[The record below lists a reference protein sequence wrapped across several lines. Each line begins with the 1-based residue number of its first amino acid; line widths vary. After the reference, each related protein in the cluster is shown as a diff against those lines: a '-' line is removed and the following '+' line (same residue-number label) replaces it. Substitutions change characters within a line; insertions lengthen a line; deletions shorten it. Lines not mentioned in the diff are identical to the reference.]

1 MTLSTETNF
10 QKCIKL
16 LDSVFIG
23 RISESEAIIAEY
35 DKTLNGSM
43 GIAVISGP
51 PGIGKTILV
60 EHTVNQLSNNTY
72 VYGKSFHGENQ
83 EMTSLSEIIDQIV
96 CHISTLPNETFKF
109 IQEKLVKSIGEDLHL
124 LSSIS
129 PIFKNAFKINTS
141 ISPKDFSK
149 LKYSF
154 KNVISN
160 FISISSSYLFPLIIH
175 IDDLQWANQ
184 LTYDVLR
191 SLIDKNDMLNI
202 LLIISFRDNKDIEIL
217 NKFINTLKYSTKYIK
232 LDQLNENLLE
242 NYIGHVFGKTI
253 TNKQQLAR
261 LVNGFSLGNPFFVK
275 ENLKILLAENII
287 TFSDTTKEWRL
298 NINKI
303 NNFKLSSGM
312 ENIFKDNFFK
322 VHENNRY
329 LLNLI
334 SCLGGNIEYD
344 ILKAVVN
351 MDTTT
356 LNNNID
362 KLLKSAVLL
371 KAIDS
376 NGIEKLLFSH
386 DIIYSNI
393 INNLKKNEIETYH
406 YEIADKIFN
415 NRDIKL
421 NNKDL
426 FIASH
431 LLRANKQ
438 KILDNA
444 DKWIYT
450 LFNAGS
456 YKMGIS
462 LIENALAIFD
472 LCKEIL
478 PYCLIT
484 DDTFSVNLHLK
495 LAECLHLSGRTKEC
509 SAIIDMLES
518 TTKEKNLVI
527 LIKRIRL
534 NIHHYNRDHRKVISL
549 GIEILKSLG
558 IRFGKIWLLYDLIS
572 SRFIYNTK
580 KISNITY
587 IDSKQSEKASLI
599 FETLILM
606 NSSATLLGDD
616 MQSCI
621 GLTSALLSVKYSND
635 PNVFVGY
642 VSYAYVLF
650 SIWNDLKKAELM
662 QNKIIELLNKTQHS
676 KNKAMI
682 YFIIG
687 AFLAHWSK
695 PIDQADYY
703 LQESIKSGEIA
714 GDFLFIGYS
723 ITTSMD
729 TKSFMGINLN
739 RCLSFIEECKRNFP
753 EIEQYVTSY
762 NYECHTAHIL
772 SLKNGCDS
780 ISYNTIGAK
789 YLKLTSFEAL
799 TEETL
804 ALEECILYENMELG
818 YEIVKIVTPK
828 IKLAK
833 GLICKI
839 SIIFNCAFVR
849 IAIHNSLNN
858 VEKNKNLKYIKS
870 HLNELDHWSKLNNSN
885 FYSFYTLI
893 KAEYEININS
903 NTTGAELYNI
913 SINAA
918 KAQGNLKIAALA
930 NLKAAKYYKTN
941 IDLSLFYASQSANLF
956 KIWGADHISSMV
968 SNTFDLDIN
977 ATLKVADVIPANKVQ
992 NIDLTSFVNKS
1003 EKYSKT
1009 KTAKL
1014 LLETIMD
1021 SGFAT
1026 YCCLIYEKMDEL
1038 YLSHEMTIEKEIIT
1052 YKSMISIN
1060 HVTNVSHR
1068 IIRYVGRTS
1077 QEVKISSFQNN
1088 PTFISDPYVRNNPNI
1103 NIFCLPITYHSIFT
1117 GMLYIESNSHISD
1130 DTISLIKSL
1139 LPSFIIKHAPASA
1152 KKIDKNNN
1160 NRINLTAR
1168 ELEILKLISR
1178 GLSNSEISEESNIAL
1193 STTKKHI
1200 NSIMGKLDAD
1210 NRIKAVIIANDLKII

>member
-1 MTLSTETNF
+1 MTLSTEYNF

-23 RISESEAIIAEY
+23 RISESESLIAEY

-60 EHTVNQLSNNTY
+60 EHTVSQLSNNTY
-72 VYGKSFHGENQ
+72 VYGKSLHGENQ
-83 EMTSLSEIIDQIV
+83 ELTSLSEIIDQIV

-129 PIFKNAFKINTS
+129 PIFKNAFKINAS

-149 LKYSF
+149 IKYSL

-184 LTYDVLR
+184 LTYDVLK
-191 SLIDKNDMLNI
+191 SLIGKKDILNI
-202 LLIISFRDNKDIEIL
+202 LLIISFRDNENKEIL
-217 NKFINTLKYSTKYIK
+217 NKFKSTLKNNTKYII
-232 LDQLNENLLE
+232 LSQLNENLLE
-242 NYIGHVFGKTI
+242 NYIGHVFGKNI
-253 TNKQQLAR
+253 ASKQQLAR

-287 TFSDTTKEWRL
+287 TFSDKAKEWRL

-303 NNFKLSSGM
+303 NDFKLSSGM

-322 VHENNRY
+322 EHENNRY

-334 SCLGGNIEYD
+334 ACLGGNIEYD
-344 ILKAVVN
+344 ILQAVVN
-351 MDTTT
+351 MDTIS
-356 LNNNID
+356 LNDNID

-371 KAIDS
+371 KTTDS
-376 NGIEKLLFSH
+376 NGTEKLLFLH
-386 DIIYSNI
+386 DIIYSTI
-393 INNLKKNEIETYH
+393 IDNLNENEIETYH
-406 YEIADKIFN
+406 YEISDKIFN
-415 NRDIKL
+415 NKDIKL
-421 NNKDL
+421 NDKDL

-431 LLRANKQ
+431 LLRSNKQ
-438 KILDNA
+438 KIIDNA
-444 DKWIYT
+444 DKWIYA
-450 LFNAGS
+450 LFNTGS
-456 YKMGIS
+456 YKMEIS
-462 LIENALAIFD
+462 LIENALVIFE

-509 SAIIDMLES
+509 SAIVDMLES
-518 TTKEKNLVI
+518 TTKEKILVI
-527 LIKRIRL
+527 TIKRIQL
-534 NIHHYNRDHRKVISL
+534 NIHHYNRDHKKVISL
-549 GIEILKSLG
+549 GTEILKLLG
-558 IRFGKIWLLYDLIS
+558 IRFGKIWLLYDLLS

-580 KISNITY
+580 RISNITY
-587 IDSKQSEKASLI
+587 IDSKQSENASII
-599 FETLILM
+599 FETLIHM

-616 MQSCI
+616 MQACI

-662 QNKIIELLNKTQHS
+662 QKKIIELLNKTQHS

-703 LQESIKSGEIA
+703 LQESIKFGEIA

-729 TKSFMGINLN
+729 TKSFMGVNINRSLA
-739 RCLSFIEECKRNFP
+739 FIEESQQDFP
-753 EIEQYVTSY
+753 EIEQYVTTY

-780 ISYNTIGAK
+780 ISYNTISAK
-789 YLKLTSFEAL
+789 YPKLTSFETL

-818 YEIVKIVTPK
+818 YEIVKIVSPK

-839 SIIFNCAFVR
+839 SIIFNCSFIR

-870 HLNELDHWSKLNNSN
+870 HLNELEYWSKLSNSN
-885 FYSFYTLI
+885 FYSIYSLI

-903 NTTGAELYNI
+903 NPAGAELYNI

-930 NLKAAKYYKTN
+930 NLKAAKFYIAN
-941 IDLSLFYASQSANLF
+941 IDLSLFYASQSTNLF
-956 KIWGADHISSMV
+956 KIWGAEHISSMIANV
-968 SNTFDLDIN
+968 FNLDNSSTPKTIDL
-977 ATLKVADVIPANKVQ
+977 IPANKAQ
-992 NIDLTSFVNKS
+992 NIDLSNFIKKS
-1003 EKYSKT
+1003 EKYSKN

-1014 LLETIMD
+1014 LLQTIMD

-1026 YCCLIYEKMDEL
+1026 YCCLIYEKIDEL
-1038 YLSHEMTIEKEIIT
+1038 FLSHEISFEKEIIT
-1052 YKSMISIN
+1052 YKSMVSIN
-1060 HVTNVSHR
+1060 HTTNISHR

-1077 QEVKISSFQNN
+1077 QEVKISSIQNN
-1088 PTFISDPYVRNNPNI
+1088 PTFISDPYIKNNPNI
-1103 NIFCLPITYHSIFT
+1103 NILCLPITYHSIFT
-1117 GMLYIESNSHISD
+1117 GMLYIESNAHISD
-1130 DTISLIKSL
+1130 DTILLIKSL
-1139 LPSFIIKHAPASA
+1139 LPSFIIKHAPASE
-1152 KKIDKNNN
+1152 KK
-1160 NRINLTAR
+1160 NRY
-1168 ELEILKLISR
+1168 KQ
-1178 GLSNSEISEESNIAL
+1178 
-1193 STTKKHI
+1193 
-1200 NSIMGKLDAD
+1200 
-1210 NRIKAVIIANDLKII
+1210 

>member
-1 MTLSTETNF
+1 MTLSTEYNF

-23 RISESEAIIAEY
+23 RISEIESLIAEY

-43 GIAVISGP
+43 GIAIISGP

-72 VYGKSFHGENQ
+72 VYGKSLHGENQ
-83 EMTSLSEIIDQIV
+83 ELTSLSEIIDQIV

-129 PIFKNAFKINTS
+129 PIFKNAFKINAS

-149 LKYSF
+149 IKYSL

-184 LTYDVLR
+184 ITFDLIR
-191 SLIDKNDMLNI
+191 SLIRKKDALNI
-202 LLIISFRDNKDIEIL
+202 LLIISFRDNEDIEIL
-217 NKFINTLKYSTKYIK
+217 NKFINTLKYSMNHTK
-232 LDQLNENLLE
+232 LGQLNENLLE
-242 NYIGHVFGKTI
+242 NYIGHVFGKSI
-253 TNKQQLAR
+253 ANKQQLAR

-275 ENLKILLAENII
+275 ENLKILLTENII
-287 TFSDTTKEWRL
+287 TFSDATKEWRL

-334 SCLGGNIEYD
+334 ACLGGNIEYD
-344 ILKAVVN
+344 ILQAVVN
-351 MDTTT
+351 MDTIS
-356 LNNNID
+356 LNGNID

-371 KAIDS
+371 KTTDS
-376 NGIEKLLFSH
+376 NGTEKLLFLH
-386 DIIYSNI
+386 DIIYSTI
-393 INNLKKNEIETYH
+393 INNLNEIEIETYH
-406 YEIADKIFN
+406 YEISDKIFN
-415 NRDIKL
+415 NKDIKL
-421 NNKDL
+421 NDKDL

-431 LLRANKQ
+431 LLRSNKQ
-438 KILDNA
+438 KIIDNA
-444 DKWIYT
+444 DKWIYS
-450 LFNAGS
+450 LFNTGS
-456 YKMGIS
+456 YKMEIS
-462 LIENALAIFD
+462 LIENALVIFE

-509 SAIIDMLES
+509 SAIVDMLES
-518 TTKEKNLVI
+518 TTKEKILVI
-527 LIKRIRL
+527 TIKRIQL
-534 NIHHYNRDHRKVISL
+534 NIHHYNRDHKKVISL
-549 GIEILKSLG
+549 GTEILKLQG
-558 IRFGKIWLLYDLIS
+558 IRFGKIWLLYDLLS

-580 KISNITY
+580 RISNITY
-587 IDSKQSEKASLI
+587 IDSKQSENASII
-599 FETLILM
+599 FETLIHM

-616 MQSCI
+616 MQACI

-662 QNKIIELLNKTQHS
+662 QKKIIELLNKTQHS

-703 LQESIKSGEIA
+703 LQESIKFGEIA

-729 TKSFMGINLN
+729 TKSFMGVNINRSLA
-739 RCLSFIEECKRNFP
+739 FIEESQQDFP
-753 EIEQYVTSY
+753 EIEQYVTTY

-780 ISYNTIGAK
+780 ISYNTISAK
-789 YLKLTSFEAL
+789 YPKLTSFETL

-818 YEIVKIVTPK
+818 YEIVKIVSPK

-839 SIIFNCAFVR
+839 SIIFNCSFVR

-870 HLNELDHWSKLNNSN
+870 HLNELEYWSKLSNSN
-885 FYSFYTLI
+885 FYSIYSLI

-903 NTTGAELYNI
+903 NPAGAELYNI

-930 NLKAAKYYKTN
+930 NLKAAKFYIAN
-941 IDLSLFYASQSANLF
+941 IDLSLFYASQSTNLF
-956 KIWGADHISSMV
+956 KIWGAEHVSSMIANV
-968 SNTFDLDIN
+968 FNLDNSSTPKTIDL
-977 ATLKVADVIPANKVQ
+977 IPANKAQ
-992 NIDLTSFVNKS
+992 NIDLSNFIKKS
-1003 EKYSKT
+1003 EKYSKN

-1014 LLETIMD
+1014 LLQTIMD
-1021 SGFAT
+1021 SGIAT
-1026 YCCLIYEKMDEL
+1026 YCCLIYEKIDEL
-1038 YLSHEMTIEKEIIT
+1038 FLSHEISFEKEIIT
-1052 YKSMISIN
+1052 YKSMVSIN
-1060 HVTNVSHR
+1060 HTTNISHR

-1077 QEVKISSFQNN
+1077 QEVKISSIQNN
-1088 PTFISDPYVRNNPNI
+1088 PTFISDPYIKNNPNI
-1103 NIFCLPITYHSIFT
+1103 NILCLPITYHSIFT
-1117 GMLYIESNSHISD
+1117 GMLYIESNAHISD
-1130 DTISLIKSL
+1130 DTILLIKSL
-1139 LPSFIIKHAPASA
+1139 LPSFIIKHAPASE
-1152 KKIDKNNN
+1152 KKIDINNN
-1160 NRINLTAR
+1160 NLINLTAR
-1168 ELEILKLISR
+1168 EIEILKLVSN
-1178 GLSNSEISEESNIAL
+1178 GLSNSEISEISNISL

-1200 NSIMGKLDAD
+1200 YSIMGKLEAD
-1210 NRIKAVIIANDLKII
+1210 NRIKAVNIAKEYNII